1 MKMIVELWNKWTL
14 DFMHLALAVVVA
26 YSLTLV
32 MGMDSKM
39 VELEKSLEL
48 KSQTLLW
55 TTAQRDVL
63 QDFYYNGEV
72 NVATVEEW
80 VVLAE
85 YEKFKGTTDRAW
97 DISRIVEAI
106 HLLTQGRYRDRGDGR
121 THEIAKAVYESSKE
135 FKLPCEV
142 VLAVAWGERR
152 YRGDICTGYME
163 SPVGAVG
170 CMQVMP
176 FWAEALDFVADADE
190 LRYDLHVNIRAGAA
204 VLRYYLDRPMVKGEH
219 PLKVALLMYQ
229 YGESAYRSRTRRGLG
244 FNGYA
249 ERVIKKAVQ
258 IKKKVRI

>member
-1 MKMIVELWNKWTL
+1 MKMIVKLWSKWTL
-14 DFMHLALAVVVA
+14 DFMHIAL
-26 YSLTLV
+26 SLVLVHSLILV
-32 MGMDSKM
+32 MDMDRKM
-39 VELEKSLEL
+39 GELEKSLEL

-63 QDFYYNGEV
+63 QDYYYNGEV
-72 NVATVEEW
+72 DVTTVEEW

-85 YEKFKGTTDRAW
+85 YEKFKGTTDRQWA
-97 DISRIVEAI
+97 ISKIVEAI
-106 HLLTQGRYRDRGDGR
+106 HLLTQGRYRDRSGGQVQ
-121 THEIAKAVYESSKE
+121 EIAKAVYESSKE
-135 FKLPCEV
+135 FKLPFEV
-142 VLAVAWGERR
+142 VLAVAWGESR
-152 YRGDICTGYME
+152 YRDDICTGYME

-176 FWAEALDFVADADE
+176 FWAAELDFVADADE
-190 LRYDLHVNIRAGAA
+190 LRYDLKVNIRAGAA
-204 VLRYYLDRPMVKGEH
+204 VLRHYLDRPMVKGEH

-258 IKKKVRI
+258 IKKEVRI